1 MARMARVDK
10 HIEAEK
16 GLAIYKVNG
25 ELSAGELLRLNN
37 KLLTGQSTEKIVFDF
52 MNGSLKNIS
61 PEVFKQEII
70 GSKSR
75 TEKRKEIKV
84 AIIAKKDIDFGLGR
98 MYAAYIEMEDI
109 GVNISVFRTRSEALK
124 WLGLE

>member
-1 MARMARVDK
+1 MARVDK

-16 GLAIYKVNG
+16 DLTIYKVNG
-25 ELSAGELLRLNN
+25 GLSAGELLRLNN
-37 KLLTGQSTEKIVFDF
+37 ELLTGQSTEKIIFDF

-61 PEVFKQEII
+61 SEVFKQEII

-84 AIIAKKDIDFGLGR
+84 AIIAKKDIDFGMGR

-109 GVNISVFRTRSEALK
+109 GVNISVFRTQSEALN
-124 WLGLE
+124 WLGLG

>member
-1 MARMARVDK
+1 MMARVDK

-16 GLAIYKVNG
+16 DLTIYKVNG
-25 ELSAGELLRLNN
+25 GLSAGELLRLNN
-37 KLLTGQSTEKIVFDF
+37 ELLTGQSTEKIIFDF

-61 PEVFKQEII
+61 SEVFKQEII

-84 AIIAKKDIDFGLGR
+84 AIIAKKDIDFGMGR

-109 GVNISVFRTRSEALK
+109 GVNISVFRTQSEALN
-124 WLGLE
+124 WLGLG

>member
-1 MARMARVDK
+1 MARVDK

-16 GLAIYKVNG
+16 DLTIYKVNG
-25 ELSAGELLRLNN
+25 GLSAGELLRLNN
-37 KLLTGQSTEKIVFDF
+37 ELLTGQSTEKIIFDF

-75 TEKRKEIKV
+75 TEKRKEIKL
-84 AIIAKKDIDFGLGR
+84 AIIAKKDIDFGMGR

-109 GVNISVFRTRSEALK
+109 GVNISVFRTQSEALN
-124 WLGLE
+124 WLGLG

>member
-84 AIIAKKDIDFGLGR
+84 AIIANKDIDFGLGR

-124 WLGLE
+124 WLGLG

>member
-1 MARMARVDK
+1 
-10 HIEAEK
+10 
-16 GLAIYKVNG
+16 
-25 ELSAGELLRLNN
+25 
-37 KLLTGQSTEKIVFDF
+37 

-84 AIIAKKDIDFGLGR
+84 AIIANKDIDFGLGR

-124 WLGLE
+124 WLGLG